1 MALVWVEDGDSRSAT
16 IHRLGKKSTATMQR
30 SYKVFGTD
38 DDVAVHADAN
48 ARISTLEPYWNYP
61 GTNVNLRAESYSISY
76 LGDKAWQI
84 TVSYEKI
91 GADDDTQNEPK
102 RRARSFDTSGGTA
115 HITQAQTFGSS
126 NLGDFER
133 QYPGTASNMS
143 GAIGVS
149 GDSVEGVDIVIP
161 ALTWTEV
168 FDVPDKYVTSAYIKK
183 VAELTG
189 TVNNGGF
196 RTFAAG
202 EVLFVG
208 CSGSHEW
215 DEEKGSGPWSLSYK
229 FVASPNAGAGQTRP
243 AITVGTITGIEK
255 KGHEYMWVRYDNK
268 VDNKNSLILHP
279 KAVYVNRV
287 YPQADFSGLG
297 IGTT

>member
-1 MALVWVEDGDSRSAT
+1 MPLTWIEDGDSRSAT

-61 GTNVNLRAESYSISY
+61 GTSVNLRAENYSISY
-76 LGDKAWQI
+76 LGDKAWQVTI
-84 TVSYEKI
+84 SYEKI
-91 GADDDTQNEPK
+91 GADDDQEKNPK
-102 RRARSFDTSGGTA
+102 RRARSFDTSGGTT
-115 HITQAQTFGSS
+115 HITQAQTLGSA

-133 QYPGTASNMS
+133 QYPSTASNMS

-149 GDSVEGVDIVIP
+149 EDSVAGVDVVIP
-161 ALTWTEV
+161 ALNWSEV

-189 TVNNGGF
+189 TVNNAAF

-202 EVLFVG
+202 EVLFLG

-215 DEEKGSGPWSLSYK
+215 DEDKGNGPWSLSYK
-229 FVASPNAGAGQTRP
+229 FVASPNAGPGQTMP
-243 AITVGTITGIEK
+243 AISVGSITGIAK
-255 KGHEYMWVRYDNK
+255 RGHEYMWVRYESK
-268 VDNKNSLILHP
+268 VDSNSLIQHP

-287 YPQADFSGLG
+287 YREVDFSQLG